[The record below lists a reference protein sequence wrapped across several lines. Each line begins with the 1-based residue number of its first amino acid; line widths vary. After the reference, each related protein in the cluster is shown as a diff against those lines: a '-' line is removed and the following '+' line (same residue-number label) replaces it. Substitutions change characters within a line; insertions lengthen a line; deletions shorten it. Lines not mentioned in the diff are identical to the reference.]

1 MRRALAGSILFVALS
16 GCGSSTTSD
25 PAKQAFLDGVAQIRR
40 TNDAD
45 KLRGQ
50 LLRTIDRLRATHPSS
65 QAARTGKAL
74 AIGGFSWT
82 LMGAEARIEIR
93 VNDSGSLEASV
104 QDARRADRNLNRG
117 AELLRT
123 AGRAFGVR
131 IGKLNGH

>member
-1 MRRALAGSILFVALS
+1 MRRALAGSILLLALW

-45 KLRGQ
+45 KLHDQ
-50 LLRTIDRLRATHPSS
+50 LLRTIKGLRATHPSS
-65 QAARTGKAL
+65 HADRIGKAL
-74 AIGGFSWT
+74 ALRGFGWT
-82 LMGAEARIEIR
+82 LRGAEARIDIR

-104 QDARRADRNLNRG
+104 QDAKRADRNLNRG
-117 AELLRT
+117 ADLLRK